1 MGSRRPYSYYTHG
14 VSLYAY
20 IIVRRYFGSPG
31 WVNLSVSERRLDVTV
46 FFLLLEHLLYRGF
59 GDRYLLGFLP
69 FVLISVGQHL
79 GNRLIRWNRVVVIGC
94 LTMLI
99 VSAMWTRG
107 RPVDRSRS
115 LVAGR
120 RICSVSWHT
129 PGTFADPPSGTS
141 IMARLMIT
149 WQKLV
154 TQ

>member
-1 MGSRRPYSYYTHG
+1 MVH
-14 VSLYAY
+14 
-20 IIVRRYFGSPG
+20 VRRYFGSPG
-31 WVNLSVSERRLDVTV
+31 WVNVSVSERRLDVTV
-46 FFLLLEHLLYRGF
+46 YFLLLEHLLYRGF
-59 GDRYLLGFLP
+59 GDRYLLRFLP
-69 FVLISVGQHL
+69 FVLILVGQHL

-107 RPVDRSRS
+107 RLTEAEAKWQAAD
-115 LVAGR
+115 LFGQLAQ
-120 RICSVSWHT
+120 T